1 MKIAI
6 CSSLYFARE
15 TKDIANK
22 LAEKGHKVEIPL
34 YSQKILSGE
43 ISFEDFHRIKERDG
57 DAKFREVAP
66 EDLIKRY
73 FKIIKNCDA
82 ILVLNLN
89 KKGIDNYIGGNT
101 LLEMGFAYVLE
112 KKIFLFNGIP
122 DVGFKDEIKAMKP
135 IVISQNLDKIL

>member
-6 CSSLYFARE
+6 CSSIYFTRE
-15 TKDIANK
+15 IKDIADK
-22 LAEKGHKVEIPL
+22 LLEKGHEVEIPL

-43 ISFEDFHRIKERDG
+43 ISFEEFHSVKDKEG
-57 DAKFREVAP
+57 DTKFREGAS
-66 EDLIKRY
+66 EDIIKRY
-73 FKIIKNCDA
+73 FHIIKNCDA

-112 KKIFLFNGIP
+112 KRIFLFNEIP
-122 DVGFKDEIKAMKP
+122 EVNFKDEIKAMKP
-135 IVISQNLDKIL
+135 IIISQDLDKIL